1 MHRSCKPSTI
11 QFTLLVY
18 RIDPRPHFD
27 PLRLVI
33 NFIVPWGNFQAYL
46 IRADAD
52 DNEDAGGP
60 FISRHINR
68 PSERSWR
75 AFMEGSTVSSL
86 MYVSVRSIIPHDQ
99 HIPHR
104 HVLRSI
110 AMSMSSL
117 FHVSVQGHG

>member
-1 MHRSCKPSTI
+1 VHRSCKYSITCNNGENCCRPTTI

-33 NFIVPWGNFQAYL
+33 NFIVPWGDFQAYL

-75 AFMEGSTVSSL
+75 AFMEGSTVGSL
-86 MYVSVRSIIPHDQ
+86 LYVSMRSYYP
-99 HIPHR
+99 P
-104 HVLRSI
+104 
-110 AMSMSSL
+110 
-117 FHVSVQGHG
+117 

>member
-1 MHRSCKPSTI
+1 MHHSCKYI
-11 QFTLLVY
+11 QFYFIAILILAL
-18 RIDPRPHFD
+18 ILD

-33 NFIVPWGNFQAYL
+33 NFVVPWGNFQAYL

-52 DNEDAGGP
+52 DNEDGGP

-86 MYVSVRSIIPHDQ
+86 
-99 HIPHR
+99 
-104 HVLRSI
+104 L
-110 AMSMSSL
+110 L
-117 FHVSVQGHG
+117 L

>member
-1 MHRSCKPSTI
+1 MHRSCKYSI
-11 QFTLLVY
+11 ASNNGGKLLQTHY
-18 RIDPRPHFD
+18 NSIYFIAPRPHFD

-86 MYVSVRSIIPHDQ
+86 LYVSMRSYYP
-99 HIPHR
+99 P
-104 HVLRSI
+104 
-110 AMSMSSL
+110 
-117 FHVSVQGHG
+117 